1 MNEIENSVFQK
12 NVFIG
17 RFYEKPGNKV
27 VHIQADSRCPFIRN
41 FLISQNHINMKIGS

>member
-1 MNEIENSVFQK
+1 MNEIEDSVFQK

-27 VHIQADSRCPFIRN
+27 VHKYI
-41 FLISQNHINMKIGS
+41 LL